1 MCVYYCIQYYFKT
14 YFCVSWWSFDAQS
27 QWQLSLKLRLSLSLL
42 QYAGKFN
49 KCLFL
54 IVLCTPCRPLLTWLL
69 VLHFQPIL
77 SLNLCS
83 VSSILSLVNNLLSF
97 LFLHVLLLSL
107 SPLLFALSV
116 SPVIATPVRS
126 FLPLHAPSLPL
137 LSSPPGSEVWLPLLP
152 LSSPASPSLCQLQ
165 HRWVSAACVHVCLW
179 RSSI

>member
-1 MCVYYCIQYYFKT
+1 MFLDEA
-14 YFCVSWWSFDAQS
+14 SMHSRSDN
-27 QWQLSLKLRLSLSLL
+27 SLSGYGSLSVFSNM
-42 QYAGKFN
+42 QVN
-49 KCLFL
+49 STNVLFFA
-54 IVLCTPCRPLLTWLL
+54 VLWTPWCPLLTWLL
-69 VLHFQPIL
+69 VLHFEPKL

-83 VSSILSLVNNLLSF
+83 VSSVLSLVNNLLSF